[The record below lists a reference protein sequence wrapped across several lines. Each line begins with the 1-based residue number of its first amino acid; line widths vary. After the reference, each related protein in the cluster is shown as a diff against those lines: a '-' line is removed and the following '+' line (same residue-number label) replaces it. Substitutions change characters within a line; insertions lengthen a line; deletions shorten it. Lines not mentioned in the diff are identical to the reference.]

1 MSYQVKTEDL
11 TKVISITL
19 TAEQLETIGDA
30 LEMYCIGL
38 AEHNDPHLKYAAD
51 AQNVI
56 INAIESNFG
65 IDSDD
70 DYTEI
75 DADCNQLPISDLK
88 IVVGSDMPE
97 YIQIEY
103 ITNGHQGGDAGY
115 GGYATLKIHAGSCGA
130 IVSLNGNNPQ
140 EIDGGDIIEIT
151 VKGDWEITGFAEAF
165 IELGKKLLE
174 RVQFLLTHQAQKCAF
189 LPLKCVR

>member
-1 MSYQVKTEDL
+1 MSYQVKTEDSQ
-11 TKVISITL
+11 KVISLTL
-19 TAEQLETIGDA
+19 TAEQLETIAGA
-30 LEMYCIGL
+30 LDMYCIGL
-38 AEHNDPHLKYAAD
+38 AEQNDPYLKYAAD
-51 AQNVI
+51 AQEAI
-56 INAIESNFG
+56 IDVLESNFG

-130 IVSLNGNNPQ
+130 TVSLNGNNPQ

-151 VKGDWEITGFAEAF
+151 VKGDWEISGFAEAF

-174 RVQFLLTHQAQKCAF
+174 RV
-189 LPLKCVR
+189 

>member
-11 TKVISITL
+11 QKVISLTL
-19 TAEQLETIGDA
+19 TAEQLETIAGA

-51 AQNVI
+51 AQDVV
-56 INAIESNFG
+56 INALEANFG
-65 IDSDD
+65 VDVDD
-70 DYTEI
+70 DDDEYKEV
-75 DADCNQLPISDLK
+75 DSDCNQLAIPDLK
-88 IVVGSDMPE
+88 IVVSSDMPE

-115 GGYATLKIHAGSCGA
+115 GGYATLKIHTGSCGA
-130 IVSLNGNNPQ
+130 IMSLNENDPQ
-140 EIDGGDIIEIT
+140 EINGGDIIEIT
-151 VKGDWEITGFAEAF
+151 VKGDWEISGFAEAF

-174 RVQFLLTHQAQKCAF
+174 RV
-189 LPLKCVR
+189 